1 MNEKSARTTPF
12 YRLTSPSRSAFQDGA
27 EAFESLPTTAGPWSP
42 DSQHGGPP
50 AALLAR
56 AIEGLSDA
64 RIGRFTMELL
74 GPVPDGPLAVS
85 ASVLRSGRSVQLLG
99 AELRDVARDRVA
111 ATARAWMFPRSG
123 GPGGATEPPPHGP
136 ADGVVH

>member
-1 MNEKSARTTPF
+1 MNEKSARTSPF
-12 YRLTSPSRSAFQDGA
+12 YRLTSPSGRTSEGA
-27 EAFESLPTTAGPWSP
+27 VEAFESLPTTAGPWSP

-74 GPVPDGPLAVS
+74 GPVPVGPVAVS
-85 ASVLRSGRSVQLLG
+85 ASVLRAGRSVQLLG
-99 AELRDVARDRVA
+99 AELRDVARDRV
-111 ATARAWMFPRSG
+111 
-123 GPGGATEPPPHGP
+123 
-136 ADGVVH
+136 